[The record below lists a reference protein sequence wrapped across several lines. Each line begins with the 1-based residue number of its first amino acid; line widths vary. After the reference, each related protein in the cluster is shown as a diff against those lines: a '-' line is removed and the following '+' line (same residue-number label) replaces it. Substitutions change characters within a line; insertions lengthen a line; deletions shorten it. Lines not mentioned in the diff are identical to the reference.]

1 MAVTLRGVWSGSL
14 LQKFTGILG
23 ANAFNNFA
31 AFLIT
36 VYAARAFGPE
46 EFGRLALAI
55 SITTILSLILDFGL
69 SITLVRIYNIE
80 TSPDERAGYIRTI
93 LGFKILSS
101 LALVPLAFVL
111 QGITTQV
118 LPVLSGYGG
127 LVYLA
132 FLSGGLHSIWTS
144 VRAVEQARRDFRSF
158 RRYTFTYGVL
168 RFLGIGT
175 LLLFYEAS
183 PTSVLGVL
191 YALPLV
197 GLLLYSWFSGYR
209 SFWSATAGHAY
220 RSSAYSRLK
229 TVFSYGIWVALS
241 AICYTQLFYLPQF
254 MLARAA
260 NETEVGIYGAGLT
273 FVAAFS
279 LLNEALRTVILPDVT
294 ELRSSSDRLA
304 FRRRYFRLGPAFF
317 SVALFALGFTAFVQY
332 YLLGGAYT
340 ASIPIFIILGL
351 ATIVTLYLG
360 IFNLLVHSHG
370 VPKLEAT
377 NNLARVVALILL
389 LLVVPKTA
397 LSACLTVA
405 SVLVVGELIVYAML
419 RFKDAGHNIVG
430 SRK

>member
-1 MAVTLRGVWSGSL
+1 M
-14 LQKFTGILG
+14 
-23 ANAFNNFA
+23 
-31 AFLIT
+31 IT

-55 SITTILSLILDFGL
+55 SITTMLSLILDFGL
-69 SITLVRIYNIE
+69 SITLVRLYNIE

-93 LGFKILSS
+93 LGFKVLAL

-132 FLSGGLHSIWTS
+132 FLCGGLQSIWTT
-144 VRAVEQARRDFRSF
+144 VRAAEQARRDFRSF

-168 RFLGIGT
+168 RFLGIGA
-175 LLLFYEAS
+175 LLLLYEAS
-183 PTSVLGVL
+183 PIGVLGVL
-191 YALPLV
+191 YALPLM
-197 GLLLYSWFSGYR
+197 GLMLYSWLGGHR
-209 SFWSATAGHAY
+209 PFWSAPAVDAP

-229 TVFSYGIWVALS
+229 TAFSYGIWVALS

-254 MLARAA
+254 VLARAA
-260 NETEVGIYGAGLT
+260 NETEVGLYSAGLT
-273 FVAAFS
+273 FVAAFA
-279 LLNEALRTVILPDVT
+279 LLHEALRTVILPDVT
-294 ELRSSSDRLA
+294 ALRSSSDRRT
-304 FRRRYFRLGPAFF
+304 FRRRYFRLGPLFF
-317 SVALFALGFTAFVQY
+317 SVALLVLGFMSFVQY

-340 ASIPIFIILGL
+340 ASVPIFIVLGL
-351 ATIVTLYLG
+351 ATIVTIYLG

-377 NNLARVVALILL
+377 NNLARVVALTLL

-397 LSACLTVA
+397 MSVSLTLA
-405 SVLVVGELIVYAML
+405 SVLVAGELIVYTIL
-419 RFKDAGHNIVG
+419 RFMDAGYNIVG